1 MKADFTRNTFDPTK
15 HFSLVLGQQGRVTLD
30 ADANEQSTILLR
42 MLRTLARD
50 LIGPYAAPRDGGG
63 FTITSAG
70 QEGLTIAAGRYYVDG
85 ILVENET
92 DCLYSEQPDW
102 PLPADDPLAAELK
115 APTGKIFWLYLDV
128 WERLITFVEDPS
140 LRETALGGP
149 DTAARAKVVWQVKA
163 LPVDSTEWTELNRAY
178 GRIGACAAPLENLPS
193 VGDARLTA
201 RVDPGQVSDDP
212 CTLSPAAQYRGVEN
226 QLYRVEIHLS
236 GAAGAATFKW
246 ARDNGSRLAAW
257 VGNGSG
263 ANEIAVSDSRG
274 FAAGNWVE
282 LSDDV
287 TDLHGVPGTLV
298 RLAKVEP
305 GALTVDPASI
315 PNGANVTWTPQLSNP
330 KVRRWDQVQTGDTLL
345 VDGAVVVR
353 EGTADARLWLNL
365 EDGVQ
370 IAFSPGGAYRTG
382 DYWMIPA
389 RVATGQVEWPSV
401 TDPSGAAVA
410 SALPPFGIIHHY
422 APLGMVRLTSDT
434 FLFEPCRCEFDPI
447 SPCFQQASFAVGTRL
462 LRSPLLAVTEAATRA
477 PSRAARAPA
486 RSRSR

>member
-1 MKADFTRNTFDPTK
+1 MKADFTRDTFDPTK

-30 ADANEQSTILLR
+30 ADANEQAAILLR
-42 MLRTLARD
+42 MLRALARD
-50 LIGPYAAPRDGGG
+50 LIGPYAAPRDDGG
-63 FTITSAG
+63 FTIASAG
-70 QEGLTIAAGRYYVDG
+70 QHGLTITAGRYYVDG
-85 ILVENET
+85 ILVENDT
-92 DCLYSEQPDW
+92 DCLYSAQPDW

-128 WERLITFVEDPS
+128 WERLITSVEDPS
-140 LRETALGGP
+140 LREVALGGP

-163 LPVDSTEWTELNRAY
+163 LPVDTKEWTELNRAY
-178 GRIGACAAPLENLPS
+178 GRVEACAAPLDNLPS
-193 VGDARLTA
+193 VGDAELAA

-212 CTLSPAAQYRGVEN
+212 CTLSPAAQYRGAEN
-226 QLYRVEIHLS
+226 QLYRVEIHLD
-236 GAAGAATFKW
+236 GPAGVATFKW

-257 VGNGSG
+257 IGNGSG
-263 ANEIAVSDSRG
+263 PNEIAVGDSRG

-287 TDLHGVPGTLV
+287 TDLQGVPGTLV
-298 RLAKVEP
+298 RLVKVEP
-305 GALTVDPASI
+305 GTLTVDPASI

-345 VDGAVVVR
+345 TDGAVAVR
-353 EGTADARLWLNL
+353 EGTADAPMWLNL

-389 RVATGQVEWPSV
+389 RVATGKVEWPSV
-401 TDPSGAAVA
+401 TSPSGVVVQTP
-410 SALPPFGIIHHY
+410 LPPFGIIHHY
-422 APLGMVRLTSDT
+422 APLGFVGLTSET
-434 FLFEPCRCEFDPI
+434 FQFEPCRCEFDPI

-462 LRSPLLAVTEAATRA
+462 LRSSQLAVTEAATRA
-477 PSRAARAPA
+477 PTRAARARA
-486 RSRSR
+486 RSRNR